1 MQIVIE
7 KSDLELVL
15 SSLEKANNEGIITD
29 TIFLANSS
37 YHPNTTLFD
46 FIKYD
51 LLEQEDEI
59 SNLSPLTSDLNHAD
73 FKYV

>member
-7 KSDLELVL
+7 KSDLELIL

-29 TIFLANSS
+29 TIFLSNSS

-59 SNLSPLTSDLNHAD
+59 LNLSPLTSNLSHAD